1 MRLRTVQNVTIME
14 AGIEYSLSN
23 GPTTFTPE
31 DLADAVVA
39 ANEDPSIPTPRL
51 KLGHVDP
58 RYNDSSVYDATPAF
72 GKATNLRLSDNSMA
86 VVADFVGVPGWLAEI
101 LPTAFPSRSVEGY
114 WGVQSQ
120 AGKNWRF
127 VLTACSLLGVVW
139 PGITQLED
147 LPMLGEMYGEEIPSS
162 VEIDPE
168 LAVALETGGDP
179 MKLFARRASASANLD
194 DIRRAF
200 YNEFVPSRQ
209 EANWWWVRAVM
220 TDPNQL
226 VVEDDESGQLFMI
239 DFSSDAKGSVSFGEP
254 STVRIEYVPDDR
266 EAQREAA
273 DHLAAALAVGR
284 EVMASWS
291 TRAESRPTT
300 GGAMDPK
307 MVREALG
314 LPEEAS
320 DEQVHQALLVKA
332 GVTEEPEPTS
342 EPEPEPTP
350 EPAPEP
356 APEPEPEPVTPE
368 ARVPIAASNLPPG
381 TVLVDETAWK
391 NMQAGL
397 SRINGIVAE
406 NDKSKREGLVAAAI
420 ADGRIPPARKDHW
433 LSYLEKDMKGGEE
446 VLASLT
452 PNIIPLEERGHGS
465 TPDDTDLQKIESATV
480 AGWSEQLFS
489 EVRNRKNLERA
500 QASGAAVPR
509 NRIQADASYRR

>member
-1 MRLRTVQNVTIME
+1 MKLRTVQNVTIME
-14 AGIEYSLSN
+14 AGIEYNLSN

-51 KLGHVDP
+51 KLGHTDP
-58 RYNDSSVYDATPAF
+58 RYNDNTVYDATPAF

-86 VVADFVGVPGWLAEI
+86 VVADFVGVPEWLAEI
-101 LPTAFPSRSVEGY
+101 LPVAFPSRSIEGY
-114 WGVQSQ
+114 WGVQSN
-120 AGKNWRF
+120 AGKSWRF

-147 LPMLGEMYGEEIPSS
+147 LPLLNDMYGEEIPPS

-168 LAVALETGGDP
+168 LAVALETGGDS
-179 MKLFARRASASANLD
+179 MRLFARRAEASANLD

-239 DFSSDAKGSVSFGEP
+239 DFSSDAQGSVAFGEP
-254 STVRIEYVPDDR
+254 NPVRIEYVPDARD
-266 EAQREAA
+266 AQKQAA

-284 EVMASWS
+284 EVMASWE
-291 TRAESRPTT
+291 TRAESRPDNT

-307 MVREALG
+307 KIREALG
-314 LPEEAS
+314 LPEDAS
-320 DEQVHQALLVKA
+320 DEQVQAALTAA
-332 GVTEEPEPTS
+332 GFSAETSTPEPEP
-342 EPEPEPTP
+342 EPAPEPEPTP
-350 EPAPEP
+350 EPEPEP
-356 APEPEPEPVTPE
+356 ATPE
-368 ARVPIAASNLPPG
+368 ALRVAASQLPPG
-381 TVLVDETAWK
+381 TVLIDEETWK
-391 NMQAGL
+391 RTQAGL
-397 SRINGIVAE
+397 AQVNRMVAE
-406 NDKSKREGLVAAAI
+406 NDESKREALVSAAI

-433 LSYLEKDMKGGEE
+433 LDYLKADMEGGAQ

-452 PNIIPLEERGHGS
+452 ANIIPLEERGHGR
-465 TPDDTDLQKIESATV
+465 TDENSDGAQQIEAATV
-480 AGWSEQLFS
+480 ASWSEQLFP
-489 EVRNRKNLERA
+489 EVRTQKNLERA
-500 QASGAAVPR
+500 AAAGQSVPR
-509 NRIQADASYRR
+509 SRIQADAPYRR